1 MVRRPHT
8 YRYDAAQYR
17 CCHADAT
24 CEPPPHAP
32 PQPQGHGQRLDY
44 VHARRHG
51 PSSSLT
57 GPGDA
62 PTRPLSY

>member
-24 CEPPPHAP
+24 YEPPPHAP
-32 PQPQGHGQRLDY
+32 PQRQGHGQRLDY
-44 VHARRHG
+44 VHASRHG
-51 PSSSLT
+51 PSSLLT

-62 PTRPLSY
+62 PTRPLSC

>member
-17 CCHADAT
+17 CCHAVAT

-51 PSSSLT
+51 PSSLFYR
-57 GPGDA
+57 G
-62 PTRPLSY
+62 